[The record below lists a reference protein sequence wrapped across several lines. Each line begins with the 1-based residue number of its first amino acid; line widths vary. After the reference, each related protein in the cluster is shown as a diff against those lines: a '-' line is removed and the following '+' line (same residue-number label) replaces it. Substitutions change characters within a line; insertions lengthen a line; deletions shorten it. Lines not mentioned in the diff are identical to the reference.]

1 MKLCTVETAIEITN
15 DYIFSPLLLYQTLTA
30 QIPVQALA
38 LQTHIPELSHS
49 AFLSKT
55 PLAFFLQTL
64 SCIAL
69 TVATMTANSR
79 CAYIFHNPKKPDSL
93 QQLKKF

>member
-15 DYIFSPLLLYQTLTA
+15 DYIFSPLLLYQTLTV

-55 PLAFFLQTL
+55 PLAFSLRLLRIWVKIQCLCQFDYALDNILSTL
-64 SCIAL
+64 IVITAL
-69 TVATMTANSR
+69 KEYTV
-79 CAYIFHNPKKPDSL
+79 
-93 QQLKKF
+93 

>member
-49 AFLSKT
+49 AFT
-55 PLAFFLQTL
+55 PLAF
-64 SCIAL
+64 
-69 TVATMTANSR
+69 
-79 CAYIFHNPKKPDSL
+79 SL
-93 QQLKKF
+93 RLLRIWCEDPVLVPV

>member
-15 DYIFSPLLLYQTLTA
+15 DYIFSPLLLYQTLTV

-49 AFLSKT
+49 AFLSKV
-55 PLAFFLQTL
+55 
-64 SCIAL
+64 S
-69 TVATMTANSR
+69 V
-79 CAYIFHNPKKPDSL
+79 
-93 QQLKKF
+93 

>member
-15 DYIFSPLLLYQTLTA
+15 DYIFSPLLLYQTLTV

-38 LQTHIPELSHS
+38 LQTHIPELSRS

-55 PLAFFLQTL
+55 PLAF
-64 SCIAL
+64 
-69 TVATMTANSR
+69 
-79 CAYIFHNPKKPDSL
+79 SL
-93 QQLKKF
+93 RLLRIWCEDPVLMPV

>member
-55 PLAFFLQTL
+55 PLLSLFDSFGYGVKIQCLCQFDYALDNILSTL
-64 SCIAL
+64 IVITAL
-69 TVATMTANSR
+69 KEYTV
-79 CAYIFHNPKKPDSL
+79 
-93 QQLKKF
+93 

>member
-38 LQTHIPELSHS
+38 LQTHNSAPKRSRHRTVHS
-49 AFLSKT
+49 ASF
-55 PLAFFLQTL
+55 AFRLL
-64 SCIAL
+64 CIR
-69 TVATMTANSR
+69 S
-79 CAYIFHNPKKPDSL
+79 IHNGITFIARKGNEPA
-93 QQLKKF
+93 

>member
-1 MKLCTVETAIEITN
+1 MKNLKTT
-15 DYIFSPLLLYQTLTA
+15 Y
-30 QIPVQALA
+30 
-38 LQTHIPELSHS
+38 
-49 AFLSKT
+49 SKT
-55 PLAFFLQTL
+55 HFFLQTL

-69 TVATMTANSR
+69 TVANSR